1 MQGRT
6 FKDLECWKKA
16 RELVK
21 EIYQVTRSG
30 SFSKDFG
37 LRDQIQRSAVSVMAN
52 IAEGFGTFSDVEFIR
67 FLSISIR
74 SAYEVQSHLCVALD
88 AGYLQDRE
96 LNRLDYLCNECI
108 NLAKG
113 FIRYLK
119 EKI

>member
-1 MQGRT
+1 MKGKT

-21 EIYQVTRSG
+21 GIYQISQTG
-30 SFSKDFG
+30 TFSKDFG

-52 IAEGFGTFSDVEFIR
+52 IAEGFGTFSDVEFVR

-88 AGYLQDRE
+88 AGYLEDQEVRQLDRVC
-96 LNRLDYLCNECI
+96 DECV
-108 NLAKG
+108 NLSKG

-119 EKI
+119 EKN